1 VRLAKQ
7 TKLTRVR
14 ILISILLFSATVLA
28 ENWPGWRGPSGDGI
42 SLEKNIPTKWSATA
56 NIAWKKAIH
65 GEGHSSPIIWNNR
78 VFLTTS
84 LTDQN
89 ERHLLCLDRITGKTV
104 WDKVVVKS
112 PPETIH
118 RLNSRA
124 SGTPTTDGKQ
134 VYVTFMRAE
143 GEKVIAPNVSSERF
157 ITPGKIIVA
166 AFDLD
171 GNQKWKT
178 DVGNFVSAHGFNTCP
193 VLFEDLVIINGDHDG
208 EAYIVALDRE
218 SGKERWRT
226 MRENRTRSY
235 VTPIIREIGG
245 RTQMILSGSVSVAS
259 YDPRNGKRH
268 WSMDG
273 PTEQFVASMVYN
285 GEYVFVTG
293 GYPERHILAIRP
305 DGFGTVTDSHIAWRT
320 TRGAAYVPSPII
332 SDPYLLIVADS
343 GISSCFDT
351 KSGERHWQERLPGG
365 HSSSPVSANGLVYF
379 TSDQGVT
386 SVLQPGKTF
395 KVAAQNELGEPV
407 SSSPAISQGQL
418 FIRTHKHI
426 YCIGKN

>member
-1 VRLAKQ
+1 VR
-7 TKLTRVR
+7 T
-14 ILISILLFSATVLA
+14 LISILFFTATLSAG
-28 ENWPGWRGPSGDGI
+28 NWPGWRGPSGDGI
-42 SLEKNIPTKWSATA
+42 SPEKNIPTKWSATA
-56 NIAWKKAIH
+56 NVAWRKVIP
-65 GEGHSSPIIWNNR
+65 GEGHSSPVIWDNQ

-89 ERHLLCLDRITGKTV
+89 KRHLLCLDRHTGKTV
-104 WDKVVVKS
+104 WDKVVVQS

-124 SGTPTTDGKQ
+124 SGTPATDGKQ
-134 VYVTFMRAE
+134 VYATFMRAE
-143 GEKVIAPNVSSERF
+143 GNKVIAPNVSSERL

-166 AFDLD
+166 AYDLD
-171 GNQKWKT
+171 GNKKWKT
-178 DVGNFVSAHGFNTCP
+178 NVGDFVSAHGFNICP

-208 EAYIVALDRE
+208 DAYIVALDRD

-245 RTQMILSGSVSVAS
+245 RTQMILSGSLSVAS

-293 GYPERHILAIRP
+293 GYPERHILAIKP
-305 DGFGTVTDSHIAWRT
+305 NGTGNVTETHIAWRT

-332 SDPYLLIVADS
+332 AGPYLLVVADS
-343 GISSCFDT
+343 GIASCFDA
-351 KSGERHWQERLPGG
+351 KSGERHWQERLPSG
-365 HSSSPVSANGLVYF
+365 HSPSPVSANGLVYF
-379 TSDQGVT
+379 TSDRGVT
-386 SVLQPGKTF
+386 SIVRPGKTF
-395 KVAAQNELGEPV
+395 VVIARNELGEPV
-407 SSSPAISQGQL
+407 SASPAISRGQL
-418 FIRTHKHI
+418 FIRTHNHL
-426 YCIGKN
+426 YCIGKS